1 MKGIAFVKAAGL
13 AVVLLAAGMVGGMP
27 FHWDVPP
34 PLNGEPWPGWVG
46 LVMVAVIG
54 SVVLTLLAERSRTRG
69 WQLGLVLGIVLFAV
83 ESGLSEIEAFAFN
96 NDLKIPVSLL
106 VNGTLSSL
114 IRDAI
119 AGVAVALLWRT
130 GDTAPRSALHGL
142 WWKPPAIAVLY
153 FACYFAAGLW
163 AYAQPV
169 NHAFYAHGPQMSL
182 VFLAELELG
191 RGLIW
196 SALAALMAYYL
207 RGPAWS
213 AALLTGV
220 TFSVLMAAQLLL
232 PNPFMPWPLRCVH
245 IVEIGVSNLVFGF
258 LASLIWISGSTT
270 RSSEVRP

>member
-1 MKGIAFVKAAGL
+1 MKGTGFVKAAAL

-34 PLNGEPWPGWVG
+34 PLKGEPWPGWAG
-46 LVMVAVIG
+46 LIVVAVIG
-54 SVVLTLLAERSRTRG
+54 AVILTLLAERSTARG
-69 WQLGLVLGIVLFAV
+69 WKLGLVLGIVLFAV
-83 ESGLSEIEAFAFN
+83 ESGLSEIEAVAFN
-96 NDLKIPVSLL
+96 NDLKIPFSLI

-114 IRDAI
+114 IRDVM
-119 AGVAVALLWRT
+119 AGIAVALLWRT
-130 GDTAPRSALHGL
+130 GETAEAPRLRGP
-142 WWKPPAIAVLY
+142 WWKLPAIAVLY

-169 NHAFYAHGPQMSL
+169 NHAFYVHGPQISL
-182 VFLAELELG
+182 AFLAELELG

-196 SALAALMAYYL
+196 SALAALMACYL

-258 LASLIWISGSTT
+258 LASLIWLSGSTA
-270 RSSEVRP
+270 RSSADRP